1 MTGAAPGY
9 TAPVRRTLPA
19 GYELDDDKRRIDA
32 RAVHRFLSEESYWA
46 PGCTLVDVES
56 SIARAARAVA
66 LYAPGG
72 ALAGFARVIED
83 GRPCPYLAD
92 VFVLPGHRGRGLGV
106 ELVRECVENGPQA
119 ERPWELRTQDAQ
131 ALYERFGFVRGDG
144 TLMFRPAR
152 VHSG

>member
-1 MTGAAPGY
+1 MTGAPPGY
-9 TAPVRRTLPA
+9 TAAVRRTLPG
-19 GYELDDDKRRIDA
+19 GYELDDDRRRIDA
-32 RAVHRFLSEESYWA
+32 VAVHRFLSEESYWA
-46 PGCTLVDVES
+46 QGCKLVDVEAG
-56 SIARAARAVA
+56 IARAARAVA

-72 ALAGFARVIED
+72 ALAGYARVIED

-119 ERPWELRTQDAQ
+119 GQAWELRTSDAQ

-144 TLMFRPAR
+144 TLMSRPAR
-152 VHSG
+152 VHAG